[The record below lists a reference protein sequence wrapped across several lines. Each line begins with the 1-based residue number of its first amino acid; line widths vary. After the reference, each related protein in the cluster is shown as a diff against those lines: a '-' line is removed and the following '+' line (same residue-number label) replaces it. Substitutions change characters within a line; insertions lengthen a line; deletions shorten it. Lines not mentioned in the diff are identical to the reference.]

1 MIFIAP
7 IKTQNC
13 ANWLA
18 YKNRL
23 NHMWGVTSILYEQLL
38 GIYWGVGTR
47 EDVDLLPWEIF
58 FFSSSWKKAQL
69 WWKGQILF
77 WFVRPSAWVTTR
89 KSTFPKR
96 FVGLC
101 YRLLHEP
108 VKLHQWGEQRR
119 PKKTSGHAV
128 MLRLCPVH
136 IIYPH
141 NWIM

>member
-58 FFSSSWKKAQL
+58 FFLFFLEKGSTLVKWADSILICEAISMSNYKK
-69 WWKGQILF
+69 KNF
-77 WFVRPSAWVTTR
+77 S
-89 KSTFPKR
+89 
-96 FVGLC
+96 
-101 YRLLHEP
+101 
-108 VKLHQWGEQRR
+108 
-119 PKKTSGHAV
+119 
-128 MLRLCPVH
+128 
-136 IIYPH
+136 
-141 NWIM
+141 